1 VKRRRATGRAA
12 RASKQRPAAP
22 RRAEARRAPAKA
34 PAVRRPPR
42 VAPAGVEARALPIAR
57 ELGRIA
63 RGSESP
69 RLKLEGALEILFG
82 AYASGDSQ
90 LADVLLDG
98 WVRAR
103 RDKGYRLTMAWVREQ
118 ARLSVEEILVEGVA
132 AGVFRPAVEP
142 RAVAAALLGAA
153 EGALLHA
160 RDDGGVV
167 DPPTLLRALVALLV
181 SEA

>member
-1 VKRRRATGRAA
+1 MSPAA
-12 RASKQRPAAP
+12 RG
-22 RRAEARRAPAKA
+22 ARRAPA
-34 PAVRRPPR
+34 RRPAAR
-42 VAPAGVEARALPIAR
+42 RPARAVVPTGVEARALPIAR

-63 RGSESP
+63 RSSEGP
-69 RLKLEGALEILFG
+69 RIKLEGALEILFG

-103 RDKGYRLTMAWVREQ
+103 RDKRYRLTMAWVREQ
-118 ARLSVEEILVEGVA
+118 ARLSVEEILAEGVA
-132 AGVFRPAVEP
+132 AGAFRPAVEP